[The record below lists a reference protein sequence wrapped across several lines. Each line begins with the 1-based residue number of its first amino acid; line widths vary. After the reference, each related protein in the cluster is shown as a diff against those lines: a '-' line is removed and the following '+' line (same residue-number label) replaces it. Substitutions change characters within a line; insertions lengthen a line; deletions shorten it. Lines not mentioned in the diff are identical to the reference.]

1 MCGDGKAILSS
12 YDEYTT
18 FTYNDRIITFLTGK
32 NLIEYTQIKEWDQG
46 YLVVMC
52 RTKTEPEKEQ
62 EDYIDLIPILD
73 SLYINSTKFL
83 EPIKEVE
90 ISYARK

>member
-32 NLIEYTQIKEWDQG
+32 NLLKYTQVKEWDKG

-73 SLYINSTKFL
+73 NLYINSVQFL

-90 ISYARK
+90 ISYV

>member
-1 MCGDGKAILSS
+1 
-12 YDEYTT
+12 
-18 FTYNDRIITFLTGK
+18 LTGK
-32 NLIEYTQIKEWDQG
+32 NLLKYTQVKEWDKG

-73 SLYINSTKFL
+73 NLYINSVQFL

-90 ISYARK
+90 ISYV